1 MAGRRK
7 ICKDDAL
14 HRASEDL
21 WALIVYFNVTRP
33 RYERFFKR
41 NGELDPSVVLKSF
54 SSLKQYD
61 SSKLSPERR
70 RLYNI
75 VCSKVN
81 GTFGIPSRL
90 VENVLGTYRDANG
103 KQVRIQLE
111 DVLQLLKDS
120 GREIKVKT
128 HGGKS
133 IFTTQDG
140 KRQSQRIY
148 SYCKKYYIA
157 NKVRWLNML
166 ADPRYDKLE
175 NYASKSVR
183 DKVFK
188 WKKGNEHEDNRN

>member
-7 ICKDDAL
+7 IGREEAL

-33 RYERFFKR
+33 RYEGFFKR
-41 NGELDPSVVLKSF
+41 NGKLDPSVVLKSF
-54 SSLKQYD
+54 SSLKEYD
-61 SSKLSPERR
+61 ASKLSPERR

-75 VCSKVN
+75 VSAKVN

-90 VENVLGTYRDANG
+90 VESVLGAYRDANG
-103 KQVRIQLE
+103 RKVRIQLE

-157 NKVRWLNML
+157 KVRWLKML
-166 ADPRYDKLE
+166 VDPTYDKLE

-183 DKVFK
+183 DKIFN
-188 WKKGNEHEDNRN
+188 WKKGTREQWT